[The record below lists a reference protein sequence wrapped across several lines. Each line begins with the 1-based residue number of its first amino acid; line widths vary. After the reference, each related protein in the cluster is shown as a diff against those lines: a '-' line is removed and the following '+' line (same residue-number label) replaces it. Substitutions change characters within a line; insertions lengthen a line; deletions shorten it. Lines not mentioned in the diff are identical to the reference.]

1 MKISRGNAYS
11 IVSQVAVAIENAKL
25 FKKLKDIDKTKT
37 EFLSTVSHEL
47 RTPLTSIIGFT
58 EMVKRK
64 FEGDIVPGLDLS
76 IEKNQ
81 SAVIKIKRNVNIILS
96 G

>member
-1 MKISRGNAYS
+1 MLNYKKAAHNEIHRANAYS
-11 IVSQVAVAIENAKL
+11 FVSQVAIAIENAIL

-37 EFLSTVSHEL
+37 DFLSTVSHEL

-64 FEGDIVPGLDLS
+64 FEGSIVTQLDLS
-76 IEKNQ
+76 SEKNQ
-81 SAVIKIKRNVNIILS
+81 SAVVK
-96 G
+96 